1 MIFTSHKLYFSSFFL
16 YTKYDRILDKLG
28 GSMNKELKE
37 KILNILQ
44 EEIVPAEGCTEPIA
58 IAYAAAKLAQVLGEK
73 AENIDIY
80 DNFFFTDMGTRR
92 VDGIP
97 SST

>member
-1 MIFTSHKLYFSSFFL
+1 
-16 YTKYDRILDKLG
+16 
-28 GSMNKELKE
+28 MNKELKD

-80 DNFFFTDMGTRR
+80 LSGNM
-92 VDGIP
+92 IKM
-97 SST
+97 